1 MTIKQ
6 DLPILEVPDATA
18 WERWLQT
25 NHGQSRGVWLKIA
38 RKAAPVGTPTYPE
51 ALEAAI
57 CFGWIDGQ
65 KGAHDE
71 QFWLQRFTRRGPT
84 SRWSEVNREK
94 AERLIDEG
102 RMQPAGQA
110 EIQAAKRDG
119 RWDRAY
125 PAQSRATVPDDLQ
138 GALDQHPDA
147 KAFFETLTGVR
158 RYAFLYR
165 LHNVRRSEARVKRI
179 AEYIELLSNRQTLI

>member
-6 DLPILEVPDATA
+6 GLLILEVPDATA

-25 NHGQSRGVWLKIA
+25 NHCQSRGVWLKIA
-38 RKAAPVGTPTYPE
+38 RKAAPVSTPTYPE
-51 ALEAAI
+51 ALESAI

-65 KGAHDE
+65 RGAHDE
-71 QFWLQRFTRRGPT
+71 HFWLQRFTRRGPR

-102 RMQPAGQA
+102 RMQPAGRA

-138 GALDQHPDA
+138 GALDRHPDA

-165 LHNVRRSEARVKRI
+165 LHNVRRPEARARRI
-179 AEYIELLSNRQTLI
+179 AEYIELLSNRRTLI